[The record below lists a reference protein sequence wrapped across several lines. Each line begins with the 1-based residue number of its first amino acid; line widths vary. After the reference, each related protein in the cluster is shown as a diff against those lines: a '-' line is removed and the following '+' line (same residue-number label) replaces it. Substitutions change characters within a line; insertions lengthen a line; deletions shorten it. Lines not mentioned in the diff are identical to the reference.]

1 MRASQYWASFRAA
14 LAGVYTHGALGYAKG
29 AAYSALLA
37 FFPVLTTVTTLLIQA
52 NAEAVSR
59 RLETWLFQ
67 VAPPGAESVIGNV
80 LARGTRPA
88 AVPILAALIA
98 TWAASGVT
106 ISLLEAYQAAY
117 RKRHTRGIIQQRLLA
132 MGLVLGS
139 LLPVLLASLLIV
151 FGERAETW
159 VLMRLGVLAAGEV
172 LVGGVNLLA
181 HGIRI
186 TLAFA
191 AIVMVTAVMYRF
203 GPQAPRPRHL
213 WPGAILA
220 TVLWLSITAG
230 FAWYVRNIA
239 NYNVLY
245 GSIGAVM
252 ALIVWMYL
260 LSLSAM
266 LGCEFNARLDEKAP
280 RR

>member
-1 MRASQYWASFRAA
+1 MALYWASLRAA
-14 LAGVYTHGALGYAKG
+14 LHGLYSHGALGYAKG
-29 AAYSALLA
+29 AAYSAILA
-37 FFPVLTTVTTLLIQA
+37 FFPVLTTVTTLLVQA
-52 NAEAVSR
+52 NAEAVSK
-59 RLETWLFQ
+59 RLEMWLFQ
-67 VAPPGAESVIGNV
+67 VAPPGVETLIESF
-80 LARGTRPA
+80 LARGNRPA
-88 AVPILAALIA
+88 ALPVVAVLLA

-117 RKRHTRGIIQQRLLA
+117 LRRHTRGIVRQRLLA
-132 MGLVLGS
+132 MVLVVGS
-139 LLPVLLASLLIV
+139 LVPVLLASSLIL
-151 FGERAETW
+151 FGERLETW
-159 VLMRLGVLAAGEV
+159 AFTKMGVLAAGQV
-172 LVGGVNLLA
+172 LAGGVNLVA
-181 HGIRI
+181 QAVRI
-186 TLAFA
+186 LVAFA
-191 AIVMVTAVMYRF
+191 AIAAVTAVMYRF
-203 GPQAPRPRHL
+203 GPQAPRPRRV
-213 WPGAILA
+213 WPGAFLA
-220 TVLWLSITAG
+220 TALWLGITGG